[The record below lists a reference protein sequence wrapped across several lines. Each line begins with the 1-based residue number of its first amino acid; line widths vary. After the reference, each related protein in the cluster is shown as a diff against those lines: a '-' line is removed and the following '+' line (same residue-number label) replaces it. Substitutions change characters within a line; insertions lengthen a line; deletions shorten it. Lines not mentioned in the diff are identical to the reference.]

1 MNVLVTGG
9 AGYIGSHTVKALI
22 EAGHTPVVF
31 DDLSTGHRES
41 IGDVPFVLGNVA
53 DREAV
58 AGALEEYA
66 IDAVMHFAAK
76 SLVGESMEHPAK
88 YYVNNLAGG
97 IALLEAVRQRG
108 VRLFIFSST
117 AAVYGEPEAVPI
129 PESHPLRPT
138 SVYGRTKL
146 AFEQTLE
153 DYSRVYG
160 IRYAALRY
168 FNAAGAD
175 PGGEI
180 GEAHDPETHLIPIII
195 QAALGKREQ
204 VTVFGSDYPTEDGT
218 CVRDYVHVT
227 DLADAHVLALEALA
241 GGAQPGVY
249 NLGNGQGFSVRQVIE
264 AVEKVTGKT
273 IPVQDGPRRPG
284 DPAVLVASSEKA
296 REALGWRPKLHSL
309 EAIVQTA
316 WKWHRNHP
324 DGYLTQS

>member
-9 AGYIGSHTVKALI
+9 AGYIGSHTVKALL